1 MSLKAWDCETT
12 IATKFKRKGTPFEGV
27 NWCVTH
33 AFAGPDQ
40 LHPTE
45 HRFGLQRPGPGWFKP
60 VLEGCTLLAGFNI
73 KFDLLHALQDSENL
87 AAWMK
92 WVADGGQVWDCQLAE
107 YLLEGMDQSAHM
119 LSLEEVAL
127 KYGGTVKEDA
137 VKALWNAGVDTHE
150 IEPGLLTRYLC
161 GDGTN
166 ADLGDVRNTML
177 ICRKQLALARE
188 RGQLK
193 SILLNM
199 GSLLCTVEMERNGM
213 FVDRNRG
220 LQIAEQLAQ
229 ELVDLNAA
237 LQEFIPAD
245 FPIQFNWTN
254 RYHLSPLIFGGKIKY
269 ERRSYELKDG
279 TRTWEPANDDV
290 RYAYAQKDEEHYILE
305 DGSTC
310 SLEEFEE
317 ERRGCEADG
326 EPFFDLRVK
335 FVSGKRA
342 GEYKTKKVKVDD
354 YTKPK
359 SRMDDCYYEF
369 PGYTKPD
376 KKWESTPPGLYKV
389 GSDVIEEL
397 GARDIPFLKL
407 LSKVTAMTK
416 DLGTY
421 YIVWDEKGQAW
432 KGMLSLVGD
441 GWIIHHKINH
451 TSTVTARFSS
461 SDPNLQN
468 IPKGNKSKVKTI
480 FVSRFGHWVTDDFG
494 TLQWVP
500 TGKIIQSDFSA
511 LEVYVQA
518 ILTKCEQLIADLRAG
533 LDMHCKRLAVKEGI
547 SYDEC
552 YALCKGDKYDKAWDY
567 KRTGAK
573 VFSFQRAYGA
583 GAAKI
588 AASTGMPIEDV
599 QSLIEAEELEYPEI
613 SDYFNKRTEEIKKHR
628 KSSGS
633 AVPHPTVPGVFCHLG
648 KSHVRT
654 PDGKVYT
661 YIESPSP
668 EYLVKKGV
676 YSSFSPTEIKNYE
689 VQGEG
694 GEWAKAAMW
703 LAVRE
708 FYRMKCWGGRGLLV
722 NQVHDAV
729 YADADDSVKL
739 EVAATLHACME
750 AASDFMEWY
759 FDWPVPVPVP
769 SDTTWGKSMLEE
781 YSIPG
786 CKELAATI
794 RKDLRSRYMGGYT
807 PSFIN

>member
-1 MSLKAWDCETT
+1 MSLKAWDIETT

-45 HRFGLQRPGPGWFKP
+45 HRFGSQRPGPGWFKP

-229 ELVDLNAA
+229 ELVNLNDS
-237 LQEFIPAD
+237 LQEFIPED
-245 FPIQFNWTN
+245 FPIPFNWTN

-279 TRTWEPANDDV
+279 TRTWKAPEGNDPK
-290 RYAYAQKDEEHYILE
+290 YAYVQKDEQHYILK
-305 DGSTC
+305 DGTTTAH
-310 SLEEFEE
+310 
-317 ERRGCEADG
+317 GPMDG
-326 EPFFDLRVK
+326 DHAEQYAK
-335 FVSGKRA
+335 FVSGKNA

-359 SRMDDCYYEF
+359 SAMRDCFYEL
-369 PGYTKPD
+369 PGYTKPE
-376 KKWESTPPGLYKV
+376 KKWASTPEGLYKV

-397 GARDIPFLKL
+397 GVRNIPFLKL

-421 YIVWDEKGQAW
+421 YIVWDAKEECW

-480 FVSRFGHWVTDDFG
+480 FVSRFGRWVTDDFG
-494 TLQWVP
+494 TQQWVP

-518 ILTKCEQLIADLRAG
+518 ILTKCSQLIADLRAG

-547 SYDEC
+547 SYEEC
-552 YALCKGDKYDKAWDY
+552 KKLAKGYVTEDGVEVPPVKEWDY

-588 AASTGMPIEDV
+588 AASTGMPIEEV
-599 QSLIEAEELEYPEI
+599 QALIEAEELEYPEI
-613 SDYFNKRTEEIKKHR
+613 SAYFNKRTEEIKKHR
-628 KSSGS
+628 KASGS
-633 AVPHPTVPGVFCHLG
+633 AVPHPEIPGVFCHLG

-668 EYLVKKGV
+668 EYLVKKGI

-708 FYRMKCWGGRGLLV
+708 FYRNGNFGGLALLV

-739 EVAATLHACME
+739 EAAATLHACME

-759 FDWPVPVPVP
+759 FNWPVPVPVP